1 MFSVKKGRS
10 GTALRYDC
18 PDGKKKKKK
27 KRQTNVDTEIYGRF
41 EENNPE
47 NRVLCMGMIDLE

>member
-27 KRQTNVDTEIYGRF
+27 KDKLMWIQKFTE
-41 EENNPE
+41 
-47 NRVLCMGMIDLE
+47 DLRKTTLRTEFCAWE